1 MKEKFW
7 EGQDMD
13 VEYYQNLCELR
24 IENRLMVAKG
34 NGNRG
39 GKDWELGISRC
50 KVLCVEQIN
59 NILITRG
66 IIVNIL

>member
-13 VEYYQNLCELR
+13 VEYYQNLCELH

-39 GKDWELGISRC
+39 GKDWELGINLVSF
-50 KVLCVEQIN
+50 
-59 NILITRG
+59 
-66 IIVNIL
+66 

>member
-1 MKEKFW
+1 
-7 EGQDMD
+7 MD
-13 VEYYQNLCELR
+13 VEYYQNLCELH